1 MRNEAKPRFNRDE
14 LALLVV
20 LFSAM
25 VVVGTGIQMGSALLP
40 ALSRLMGVPVSTV
53 TLLISVWAFTGLLS
67 PLFGPPSDR
76 YGHSTFVIVGLGTF
90 SLGNLL
96 CTIAP
101 NFPALLIFQVL
112 VGLGYAIFSFSAS
125 ALIGDVFTYETRAR
139 AMGIA
144 RFAVSIAALVGVPTA
159 VAIADRATARGSFG
173 IVGGL
178 GLVVLFVAR
187 MLLPMLSLKA
197 AKTQP
202 TEAKANPWRTA
213 MEITRQRSAMVG
225 LLAILAW
232 AAIPTGMF
240 IYLAA
245 WLEQTFQ
252 LTETQVGMAFSMAGV
267 GSLIGNALTVA
278 WADRLGKKRSAVL
291 GLLVLSVTTMLLP
304 RWPVLPAVLTGLVVF
319 FAVLEFSFASFGTL
333 MTELVPASR
342 GTLMSLVSLANGIGT
357 GAVPIVMR
365 SLWESKGYASVMLV
379 LGGVGLSV
387 VVIVG
392 LFVTERQALVSH
404 EAPPAQ

>member
-1 MRNEAKPRFNRDE
+1 
-14 LALLVV
+14 
-20 LFSAM
+20 
-25 VVVGTGIQMGSALLP
+25 
-40 ALSRLMGVPVSTV
+40 
-53 TLLISVWAFTGLLS
+53 
-67 PLFGPPSDR
+67 
-76 YGHSTFVIVGLGTF
+76 
-90 SLGNLL
+90 
-96 CTIAP
+96 
-101 NFPALLIFQVL
+101 
-112 VGLGYAIFSFSAS
+112 
-125 ALIGDVFTYETRAR
+125 
-139 AMGIA
+139 
-144 RFAVSIAALVGVPTA
+144 
-159 VAIADRATARGSFG
+159 
-173 IVGGL
+173 
-178 GLVVLFVAR
+178 
-187 MLLPMLSLKA
+187 MLLPMLSHKA

-267 GSLIGNALTVA
+267 GSLIGNTLTAA

-291 GLLVLSVTTMLLP
+291 GLLVLSVTTVLLP
-304 RWPVLPAVLTGLVVF
+304 RWPVLTAVLTGLVVF
-319 FAVLEFSFASFGTL
+319 FAALEFSFASFGTL
-333 MTELVPASR
+333 MTELAPAGR

-357 GAVPIVMR
+357 GAVPIVMQ
-365 SLWESKGYASVMLV
+365 SLWESEGYASVMLV

-387 VVIVG
+387 AVIVG

>member
-1 MRNEAKPRFNRDE
+1 MRHGAKPRFSRDE
-14 LALLVV
+14 LTLLAV

-40 ALSRLMGVPVSTV
+40 AMSRLMDVPVSTA

-76 YGHSTFVIVGLGTF
+76 YGHGVFVMVGLGTF
-90 SLGNLL
+90 TFGNLL

-112 VGLGYAIFSFSAS
+112 VGLGYAIFGFSAS

-159 VAIADRATARGSFG
+159 VAIADRVTVRGSFG

-178 GLVVLFVAR
+178 GLAVLFVAQI
-187 MLLPMLSLKA
+187 LLPMPSHKA
-197 AKTQP
+197 TKTQP

-267 GSLIGNALTVA
+267 GSLIGNTLTAA
-278 WADRLGKKRSAVL
+278 WADRLGKKRSTVL
-291 GLLVLSVTTMLLP
+291 GLLVLSVTTVLLP
-304 RWPVLPAVLTGLVVF
+304 RWPVLTAVLIGLVVF
-319 FAVLEFSFASFGTL
+319 FAALEFSFASFGTL
-333 MTELVPASR
+333 MTELVPAGR